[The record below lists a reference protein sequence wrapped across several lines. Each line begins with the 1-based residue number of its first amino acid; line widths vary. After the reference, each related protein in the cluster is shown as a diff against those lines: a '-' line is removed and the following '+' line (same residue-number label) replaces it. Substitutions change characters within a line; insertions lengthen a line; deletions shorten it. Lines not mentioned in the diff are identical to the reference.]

1 MESLHCFKF
10 FLQKN
15 NFLCKINLKDANFS
29 VRLYKESKKYIR
41 YIWLGNLYEFLCL
54 CFGLEPPPSKK
65 KPIVLL
71 RGKTNVKFFFEHHPS
86 DSTKSRGNSDEQR
99 YTCLFSS
106 EFRFWNWYQK
116 VSVQTRPSIG
126 VSWYVNRYKIDWP
139 TFINSAGGPFL

>member
-54 CFGLEPPPSKK
+54 CFDVGPAPKILTKLKQILIALVRSLNVQLIIFLEN
-65 KPIVLL
+65 I
-71 RGKTNVKFFFEHHPS
+71 
-86 DSTKSRGNSDEQR
+86 
-99 YTCLFSS
+99 LFRKLVR
-106 EFRFWNWYQK
+106 ENYDVERH
-116 VSVQTRPSIG
+116 
-126 VSWYVNRYKIDWP
+126 ID
-139 TFINSAGGPFL
+139 FYMAELVG